1 MNKVYRVIWNASLG
15 AWVAVS
21 EITKSKGKKSNKAI
35 KSGVLVSSLVLFA
48 GNAIAAPYDEGGGTA
63 TGLDAIAIGERSNAS
78 GLLSIALGADSVAQ
92 GKISAA
98 IGPEAKAL
106 GDESFAVGTQAKALG
121 KYSTA
126 LGNQSTAEKEF
137 DLAAGHTAIASGGQS
152 TAVGLI

>member
-48 GNAIAAPYDEGGGTA
+48 GNAIAAPYNAGGGTA
-63 TGLDAIAIGERSNAS
+63 TGTDAIAIGENSNAS
-78 GLLSIALGADSVAQ
+78 GILSIALGADSVAQ
-92 GKISAA
+92 GTDSAA
-98 IGPEAKAL
+98 IGTEAKAL
-106 GDESFAVGTQAKALG
+106 GNESIALGARAKALE

-126 LGNQSTAEKEF
+126 LGNES
-137 DLAAGHTAIASGGQS
+137 IADNK
-152 TAVGLI
+152 